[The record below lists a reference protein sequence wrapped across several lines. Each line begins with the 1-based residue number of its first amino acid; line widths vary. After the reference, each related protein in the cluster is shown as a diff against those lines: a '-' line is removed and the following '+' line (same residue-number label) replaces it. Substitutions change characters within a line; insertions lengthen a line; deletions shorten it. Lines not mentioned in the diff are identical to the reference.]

1 MTDDQIIAALME
13 RKQCAATE
21 LARLQ
26 AMDTERWDEETLD
39 QHDIDINTASLEE
52 EAAANAISLI
62 DAIVSEHAVRTN
74 T

>member
-13 RKQCAATE
+13 RKQRAATE